1 MTNIDEIQD
10 LKIIIIQELGIT
22 EKELDKIVLNKKKE
36 LIKKLGKSGKID
48 ELGTLQLVAQQNYGI
63 STIPQ
68 QKISKKIKT
77 TFQQFLDHRD
87 NAREMFL
94 YSWYNLKPEIDM
106 LLMKIKQEDSVIYSS
121 LQKADEF
128 LSGIVIPS
136 IFKNDDDWFQPKNV
150 EELYAEDYQR
160 MDSGPELLRKFFNK
174 IYGGFLINT
183 QYASIDDAKGLYSIH
198 IQYLIEVK
206 NIRYPNK
213 GKNPYYNHELANN
226 LASRRKYYDWT
237 SSIGTSNELLQCF
250 NGTLSQIDSMR
261 NFGTHRDDVTTK
273 SRFNK
278 ANRELKDP
286 LTGTIESS
294 GNFITL
300 SNLFINAIYFYMEL
314 MQIWLDS
321 TTIGKQSTGV
331 KKTWNSEK

>member
-10 LKIIIIQELGIT
+10 LKIKIIQEQEIT

-68 QKISKKIKT
+68 QKISKKTKT
-77 TFQQFLDHRD
+77 SFQQFLDHRD
-87 NAREMFL
+87 NAREIFL
-94 YSWYNLKPEIDM
+94 YSWNNLRPEIDM
-106 LLMKIKQEDSVIYSS
+106 LLMKIKKEDSAIYSS
-121 LQKADEF
+121 LEKADKF
-128 LSGIVIPS
+128 LSAIIIPS
-136 IFKNDDDWFQPKNV
+136 IFKNDDEWFQPKNV

-160 MDSGPELLRKFFNK
+160 IDSGPELLRKFFNK

-206 NIRYPNK
+206 NLRYPNK
-213 GKNPYYNHELANN
+213 EENPYYNRHLANR
-226 LASRRKYYDWT
+226 LASEGKRYDWT
-237 SSIGTSNELLQCF
+237 SSLETSNELLQCF
-250 NGTLSQIDSMR
+250 NGTISQIDSMR
-261 NFGTHRDDVTTK
+261 NFGTHREDVATR